1 MKTIKNIY
9 PIVLLAVGFLVGAYF
24 FISNAVFGNVTST
37 IPVPTEKLET
47 YTFFAT
53 STAQTFFAT
62 TTSAVS
68 TAITPWTDSNGR
80 IDNGYFV
87 IAGAKDVTFYFGRG
101 DTHAGGGN
109 TGTSVF
115 TVEVSP
121 NGTDWTAYP
130 QLAKATTTPTT
141 ADTYFARS
149 ANSTITAATTTDI
162 YKLSDTGWYAVR
174 CRVVETTDG
183 EHSCKA
189 TATY

>member
-1 MKTIKNIY
+1 MKTLKNIY
-9 PIVLLAVGFLVGAYF
+9 PVLLIGLGFLLGAYF
-24 FISNAVFGNVTST
+24 FISQVVFGNVST
-37 IPVPTEKLET
+37 ASNTPVPSIET

-87 IAGAKDVTFYFGRG
+87 VAGAKDVTVYFGRG

-115 TVEVSP
+115 TIEVSP

-130 QLAKATTTPTT
+130 QLEKATTTPTT

-162 YKLSDTGWYAVR
+162 YKLSKNGWYAIR